1 MRALLTVAI
10 VVMLCLVAPGAVT
23 GQTCGN
29 ANGQGII
36 DLADVS
42 ALMSYILYGNPLPN
56 PAYAD
61 CDGHEGITMCDVLT
75 ITNYLFQSYMDTIF
89 DCSQSHAY
97 SMTFNNNDTFY
108 IPYMTN
114 IPDGIDSVSLPLV
127 TTLGPGGIGY
137 SLPLLKLGTGSSSN
151 FTYSGMKV
159 IDNSSKLQRT
169 AAQIGDTVT
178 VQVLEFQGPDRL
190 VGKRTIVALNYKRTA
205 PGVGNLFPQAVDR
218 TFLWSPTVARYKDLT
233 RPYLVSSEI
242 ILPPETLKTTP
253 TSLAFSTMAGKVT
266 ADSFLVSFTSS
277 SLPISFNL
285 TTSDPW
291 ILLRNLPAGPLTTPT
306 SIWVRAD
313 ATALPIGTYNG
324 QINMIPVIPG
334 KPTDPAFVTVS
345 FTVTQPVLY
354 PPGDFNCD
362 GVANLADLSIFVS
375 YLTGGSAHLT
385 DCNR

>member
-1 MRALLTVAI
+1 MKALLTV
-10 VVMLCLVAPGAVT
+10 VVVVLLCLAAPAGIRS
-23 GQTCGN
+23 QTCGN

-36 DLADVS
+36 DLAD
-42 ALMSYILYGNPLPN
+42 AAYLMNYIGYGNPVPN

-61 CDGHEGITMCDVLT
+61 CDGRQGITMCDVLT
-75 ITNYLFQSYMDTIF
+75 VTNYLFQGLMDTAF
-89 DCSQSHAY
+89 DCSQSRAY
-97 SMTFNNNDTFY
+97 GMAFNDNDTMF

-127 TTLGPGGIGY
+127 TTLGAGAIGY
-137 SLPLLKLGTGSSSN
+137 FLPVLKLGSGSSPN
-151 FTYSGMKV
+151 FTFTGIKAVDNTSG
-159 IDNSSKLQRT
+159 LQKN
-169 AAQIGDTVT
+169 AFQVGDTASL
-178 VQVLEFQGPDRL
+178 QVLEFWATNNL
-190 VGKRTIVALNYKRTA
+190 VGKKTIIALQYKRIA
-205 PGVGNLFPQAVDR
+205 PGVGNLFPQPVDR
-218 TFLWSPTVARYKDLT
+218 SFLWSPTVARYKDLT

-253 TSLAFSTMAGKVT
+253 TSLAFSTMAGKIA
-266 ADSFLVSFTSS
+266 ADSFLVSFTSTS
-277 SLPISFNL
+277 IPFSFNL

-313 ATALPIGTYNG
+313 ATALPVGTYNG

-334 KPTDPAFVTVS
+334 KPTSPAFVTVS
-345 FTVTQPVLY
+345 FVVTTPVVY

-362 GVANLADLSIFVS
+362 GIADLADLARFVNF
-375 YLTGGSAHLT
+375 LTGGGAALP